1 MKQLLP
7 GKFLCR
13 KDVEDMKQT
22 NWTAHSGADGT
33 PDNSLQF
40 IRYALGTQADA
51 LEIDIRRNPCT
62 GELALGHDS
71 VEEHLLTL
79 REVFVQASG
88 HPVMKINCDLK
99 EPELEQ
105 QVLALAEQTGMT
117 QRLILSGT
125 VDITHI
131 PDAAFRAQQVYWN
144 LEEQIPGYEEQ
155 YRRDPSFRLE
165 AMEQMCHMCR
175 EAGVQVI
182 NVWEGCVDSQVLDIV
197 RRHQMKLS
205 VWTVNSESRMAW
217 FRDQG
222 IYNITTRRI
231 AQALTLLPKQE
242 RKAVCLLEQTYQWSS
257 QDSSSDVV
265 FAFQCPAEVEELV
278 VSFTYSPGEEATRDI
293 CLPAVQAAVTRYYGG
308 YPQEIEPM
316 TAEQFLPV
324 KNLITLSLAREGVYL
339 GNAHRWAPEQEHV
352 ISCRYASSGF
362 CCPAAMSGTWTGML
376 HLHEVLSPI
385 CKGYLRIE
393 GRMR

>member
-1 MKQLLP
+1 
-7 GKFLCR
+7 
-13 KDVEDMKQT
+13 MKQT

-62 GELALGHDS
+62 GELVLGHDT
-71 VEEHLLTL
+71 VGEHPLTL
-79 REVFVQASG
+79 REVFEQAG
-88 HPVMKINCDLK
+88 RHPFMKINCDLK
-99 EPELEQ
+99 EPALER
-105 QVLALAEQTGMT
+105 QVLTLAQQSGMT
-117 QRLILSGT
+117 DRLILSGT
-125 VDITHI
+125 VDVAHI

-155 YRRDPSFRLE
+155 CLRNPAFRLE
-165 AMEQMCHMCR
+165 AMKQMCRLCR
-175 EAGVQVI
+175 EADVQVI
-182 NVWEGCVDSQVLDIV
+182 NAYEGFVDRQVLDMV
-197 RRHQMKLS
+197 RRHQLKLS
-205 VWTVNSESRMAW
+205 VWTVNTVSRMAW

-222 IYNITTRRI
+222 VHNITTRRI
-231 AQALTLLPKQE
+231 AQALALPPQHE
-242 RKAVCLLEQTYQWSS
+242 TKAVCLLEQAYQWSS
-257 QDSSSDVV
+257 QDTSSDIV
-265 FAFQCPAEVEELV
+265 FSFQCPAEVEELV
-278 VSFTYSPGEEATRDI
+278 VSFTYSPGEEATREI

-324 KNLITLSLAREGVYL
+324 KNLITLSLAREGVSL